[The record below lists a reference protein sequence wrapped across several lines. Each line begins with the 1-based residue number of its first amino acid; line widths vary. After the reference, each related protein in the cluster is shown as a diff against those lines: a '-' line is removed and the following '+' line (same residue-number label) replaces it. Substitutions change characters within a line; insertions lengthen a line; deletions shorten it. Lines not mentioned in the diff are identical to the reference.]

1 MLFLMPDT
9 AKANTTA
16 DTSIKGSVK
25 GALRRWLGTRNVE
38 GREAWVSERLRRL
51 PNGARL
57 LDAGA
62 GEGQFSRFCEH
73 LEYVSQDFAGYD
85 GTGDGSGLQT
95 GSWDTRSIDI
105 VSDITDIPVEDGS
118 FDAVLCVEVLEHL
131 PDPVAALRELS
142 RVLKPGGTLLLTA
155 PFASLTHFAPYHFYS
170 GFNRYFY
177 QQWLPEMGFA
187 IAEVTPNG
195 NYYDFVGQELAR
207 SISLALRSGRIFP
220 LNFWDALTMF
230 MARLT
235 MKRLSRR
242 NPESS
247 DVLCFSYMVR
257 AEKKSLG
264 ETTVSD
270 G

>member
-1 MLFLMPDT
+1 MPDT
-9 AKANTTA
+9 AKANTIT
-16 DTSIKGSVK
+16 DTSIRGTAKD
-25 GALRRWLGTRNVE
+25 ALRRWLGTRNVE
-38 GREAWVSERLRRL
+38 GREAWVSERLRSL
-51 PNGARL
+51 PDGARL

-73 LEYVSQDFAGYD
+73 LEYVSQDFAAYD

-131 PDPVAALRELS
+131 PDPVAAIRELS

-177 QQWLPEMGFA
+177 QHWLPEVGFE
-187 IAEVTPNG
+187 IGEVTPNG
-195 NYYDFVGQELAR
+195 NYYDFVGQELSR
-207 SISLALRSGRIFP
+207 SLSLVLRGNRMFP
-220 LNFWDALTMF
+220 LNLWDAFTVFL
-230 MARLT
+230 ARLT
-235 MKRLSRR
+235 MKRLSHR
-242 NPESS
+242 NSESS
-247 DVLCFSYMVR
+247 DVLCFSYMVS
-257 AEKKSLG
+257 AEKKPLS
-264 ETTVSD
+264 ESTVSD
-270 G
+270 D

>member
-1 MLFLMPDT
+1 MPDV
-9 AKANTTA
+9 AKAYATP
-16 DTSIKGSVK
+16 DKSINGVLKD
-25 GALRRWLGTRNVE
+25 AMRRWLGSRNIG
-38 GREAWVSERLRRL
+38 GREAWVSDQLARL
-51 PNGARL
+51 PEGARL

-62 GEGQFSRFCEH
+62 GECQFRRFCEH
-73 LEYVSQDFAGYD
+73 LEYVSQDFAAYD
-85 GTGDGSGLQT
+85 GTGDGVGLQM

-177 QQWLPEMGFA
+177 QHWLPEMGFA
-187 IAEVTPNG
+187 IEEVTPNG
-195 NYYDFVGQELAR
+195 NYYDFVGQELSR
-207 SISLALRSGRIFP
+207 SISLALRRNRVFP
-220 LNFWDALTMF
+220 LNLWDAFTVFL
-230 MARLT
+230 ARLT

-257 AEKKSLG
+257 AEKKPTG
-264 ETTVSD
+264 ETSVSD